1 MTRFELSK
9 LKFAADKSRNQQ
21 AKVASLDE
29 QIKPALVQAKDDSTV
44 LSEEDEEIIDNE
56 LKLGSIIQGLCD
68 FVEAVE
74 EAVEAASIPVQPVNG
89 TQAAL
94 QPFGLKLPKISLP
107 SFSGN
112 WSDWIRFSDLFE
124 STVHSNR
131 TLSNIQKLH
140 YLKTSLKE
148 EPARLSQLQLS
159 NADYEVALKI
169 LEDQYGNKRMITHT
183 HLERIL
189 DFKPLKQDS
198 PQQLRKLLITFVENT
213 IALEAMGH
221 DVNSSDFVWV
231 HVIANKLDRAS
242 RTEWELHHG
251 GDDVETMD
259 SMKKFLEERARALE
273 FSTISSDKTAVKTPR
288 DKEKK
293 SNWIVIALMGWKA
306 AKTVPLNMDCML
318 VSNSRHSAFRLLVW
332 CYTVTNGSG

>member
-112 WSDWIRFSDLFE
+112 
-124 STVHSNR
+124 
-131 TLSNIQKLH
+131 
-140 YLKTSLKE
+140 
-148 EPARLSQLQLS
+148 
-159 NADYEVALKI
+159 
-169 LEDQYGNKRMITHT
+169 
-183 HLERIL
+183 
-189 DFKPLKQDS
+189 
-198 PQQLRKLLITFVENT
+198 
-213 IALEAMGH
+213 
-221 DVNSSDFVWV
+221 
-231 HVIANKLDRAS
+231 
-242 RTEWELHHG
+242 
-251 GDDVETMD
+251 
-259 SMKKFLEERARALE
+259 
-273 FSTISSDKTAVKTPR
+273 
-288 DKEKK
+288 
-293 SNWIVIALMGWKA
+293 
-306 AKTVPLNMDCML
+306 
-318 VSNSRHSAFRLLVW
+318 
-332 CYTVTNGSG
+332 